1 MNNVTKMFLNLTLAG
16 GLSGVFLAGAFHY
29 ADPLIQE
36 NRERELKEAI
46 FVVLP
51 EARDYTLL
59 DKSAGKEKKIVYV
72 GLDDGG
78 RPVGVAFKADGGGFQ
93 GNIGVMVGLNLD
105 YLRLKGIKILD
116 QVETPGLGNRI
127 AEPKFE
133 DQFKGLEITPRVEY
147 IKNRKPEKPNQIQA
161 ITGATI
167 SSDAVVKNIN
177 NAVARVLRDF
187 PKEDV
192 QKVRAPLKPEGA
204 TKAGTPAS
212 TPRGTHVSKE
222 KEDGGQ

>member
-1 MNNVTKMFLNLTLAG
+1 MNDVTKMFLNLTVIGAVSGIILAG
-16 GLSGVFLAGAFHY
+16 VFHV

-36 NRERELKEAI
+36 NKEKELKEAI

-51 EARDYTLL
+51 EAKDYKTFEKTVGQERLVVYEGL
-59 DKSAGKEKKIVYV
+59 DAEGKPV
-72 GLDDGG
+72 GL
-78 RPVGVAFKADGGGFQ
+78 AFKADGGGFQ
-93 GNIGVMVGLNLD
+93 GNIGVMVGLNTD

-127 AEPKFE
+127 SEPKFE
-133 DQFKGLEITPRVEY
+133 DQFKGIEITPKVEY

-177 NAVARVLRDF
+177 NALRKVLSAF

-192 QKVRAPLKPEGA
+192 ESGKIKEFEKIPQKGQ
-204 TKAGTPAS
+204 
-212 TPRGTHVSKE
+212 KE
-222 KEDGGQ
+222 KEDGGK